1 MSRANVIMLENFGD
15 ELERKR
21 LMAKKHTEA
30 RDGGRKKKKKRLPP
44 PNMVSDG
51 VIGGSVLD
59 GAEFWMVPASI
70 HTAASSCRS
79 TPPPSCSSLR

>member
-1 MSRANVIMLENFGD
+1 MLENFGD

-51 VIGGSVLD
+51 VIGGYVLVVVLSF
-59 GAEFWMVPASI
+59 GWSPLPSTLLLHHVAQPPLPPA
-70 HTAASSCRS
+70 A
-79 TPPPSCSSLR
+79 P